1 MITLG
6 STFSGIGGFELGL
19 ERAIPNLKTVW
30 QIEKDPFCRRVLTK
44 HWPDVPKF
52 DDITQTD
59 PRTLPRPDILCGGFP
74 CQDLSTAGKMA
85 GLGGK
90 KSGLWYNLL
99 EYISVL
105 RSSIIILENVPN
117 VVNLGLPEICGAMAK
132 IGYDMQWGI
141 VSASSMGAPHLRRRW
156 FAVAYPNSEHLRIQ
170 QKLRQH
176 KEKIFASGN
185 GAARDAAYPTC
196 NSSPSK
202 CITEGMGKISMQKTR
217 RIQKFVGGDTRGI
230 HAGNYWEGFPTE
242 PGLCRRDDGIPDRV
256 DRIRSLGNSIVP
268 QCAEYI
274 GRLIVDSGLIDRHIK
289 GKTAIT

>member
-19 ERAIPNLKTVW
+19 ERAIPNLRTIW

-90 KSGLWYNLL
+90 KSGLWFNLY

-105 RSSIIILENVPN
+105 RPSIIILENVPN
-117 VVNLGLPEICGAMAK
+117 VVNLGLPAICGAMAE

-141 VSASSMGAPHLRRRW
+141 VSAASMGAPHLRRRW
-156 FAVAYPNSEHLRIQ
+156 FAVAYPNDEGLRLSERI
-170 QKLRQH
+170 REECT
-176 KEKIFASGN
+176 EKIFASSN
-185 GAARDAAYPTC
+185 GEAQAATNTTC
-196 NSSPSK
+196 VNVQKK
-202 CITEGMGKISMQKTR
+202 CQPGAMEAPQDRPAKFK
-217 RIQKFVGGDTRGI
+217 RIGSNTRGI
-230 HAGNYWEGFPTE
+230 HPGNYWEGFPTQ
-242 PGLCRRDDGIPDRV
+242 PGICRRDDGIPDRV

-274 GRLIVDSGLIDRHIK
+274 GRLIVNSGLIDRHIK